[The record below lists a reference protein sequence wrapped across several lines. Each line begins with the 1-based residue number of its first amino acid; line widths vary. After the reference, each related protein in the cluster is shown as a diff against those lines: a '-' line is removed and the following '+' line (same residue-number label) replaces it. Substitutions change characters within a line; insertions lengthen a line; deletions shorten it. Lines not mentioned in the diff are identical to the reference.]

1 MVMKVNVTRI
11 ILHFFYNIAFFKYSS
26 EYKMNS
32 NFFSYLMKSN
42 QNCLFVMGVSYL

>member
-1 MVMKVNVTRI
+1 MVLKVNVTRI
-11 ILHFFYNIAFFKYSS
+11 ILHFFYNIAFFKYS